1 MGRWN
6 VVKKKSFLSNILEKI
21 PSNKLRYGIIIAL
34 AGALLLIVS
43 NIFSTNEST
52 DIRKDMNDAI
62 ETNGKQSSKQ
72 GVSEDTSFIE
82 EIESNFEK
90 DLERML
96 NEISGVSEVEVM
108 INLDSTN
115 IQVFDKNL
123 VVGKQTTDESDTNGG
138 TRTIEDQTE
147 ETETVL
153 VRQGDEEVPLLV
165 HTKKPKVRGV
175 FIIGKGIN
183 DVEKK
188 KWVIESVSRVLD
200 VPTHKVSVI
209 PK

>member
-6 VVKKKSFLSNILEKI
+6 VVKKNSFLSNLSDKI

-34 AGALLLIVS
+34 AGVLLLIIS
-43 NIFSTNEST
+43 NILSSKDSPELSN
-52 DIRKDMNDAI
+52 DMNEAV
-62 ETNGKQSSKQ
+62 ETNGKKKSQQ
-72 GVSEDTSFIE
+72 EVSDDVSFIE
-82 EIESNFEK
+82 QIESNYES

-96 NEISGVSEVEVM
+96 NEISGISDVEVM

-115 IQVFDKNL
+115 IQVFEKNL

-138 TRTIEDQTE
+138 TRTIEDHTE

-175 FIIGKGIN
+175 FIIGEGVK

-188 KWVIESVSRVLD
+188 KWVIESVARVLD